1 MSAWDEYF
9 HPGTEVLKNKPG
21 FTDPALLER
30 FERAMTDLR
39 EAQIHL
45 GTLPIERTYDAAHL
59 TAIHHALFQ
68 DLYDWAGH
76 YRTVNLSKR
85 DLIAQQAK
93 NFIHHEDIT
102 AVLDTVLTAVRA
114 HPWTT
119 LPPGRFAADLATA
132 STYLNYA
139 HPFREGNGRAQKLL
153 LAHIA
158 EQTPYTLDYDRVSN
172 VQWVRAHTVALPETP
187 YQVPDTAG
195 LTRTIERITAPRPD
209 TTLPT
214 TADTGISGPRCRK
227 PSPTPSPP
235 GQTTRSQ
242 TPARTAPPPRPSTR
256 NRPRLRIR
264 RRSGSRASAG
274 SRPPASPPRPPRNR
288 APARTTPPRPAL
300 PGPGLAPRGAPTPL
314 WNPENKGFEEAPG
327 GCALRSR
334 GRPGLK
340 PRTPSPW
347 STPTGPVPPRG
358 RGRVLFSSGRQKAT
372 RHAAPGDAGGRH
384 VPVTATR
391 NVMTKAAARR

>member
-9 HPGTEVLKNKPG
+9 HPGTDVLRNKPG

-30 FERAMTDLR
+30 FERAMAALR
-39 EAQIHL
+39 QQQIHA

-59 TAIHHALFQ
+59 TAIHQALFQ

-85 DLIAQQAK
+85 DMIAKQAK
-93 NFIHHEDIT
+93 NFVHHEDIT
-102 AVLDTVLTAVRA
+102 AVLDTALTAVRG
-114 HPWTT
+114 HPWAT

-158 EQTPYTLDYDRVSN
+158 EQTPYILDYDRVSN

-195 LTRTIERITAPRPD
+195 LTRTIERITAPRPG

-214 TADTGISGPRCRK
+214 TTGTGMGASLQETLTHAI
-227 PSPTPSPP
+227 
-235 GQTTRSQ
+235 TTRANHAAIGAG
-242 TPARTAPPPRPSTR
+242 PARTPATAIDAEAATAPDPETARLEILRRLQAASFPAPPGPSPGTR
-256 NRPRLRIR
+256 QDHPSQ
-264 RRSGSRASAG
+264 SGAARTWSRAPG
-274 SRPPASPPRPPRNR
+274 
-288 APARTTPPRPAL
+288 RTGTSLER
-300 PGPGLAPRGAPTPL
+300 
-314 WNPENKGFEEAPG
+314 
-327 GCALRSR
+327 
-334 GRPGLK
+334 
-340 PRTPSPW
+340 
-347 STPTGPVPPRG
+347 
-358 RGRVLFSSGRQKAT
+358 
-372 RHAAPGDAGGRH
+372 
-384 VPVTATR
+384 
-391 NVMTKAAARR
+391 